1 MLNLD
6 LRLLDITAFDSQS
19 GRMAVE
25 FFLSPYG
32 SECGT
37 AMIDLF
43 TGQVTMLN
51 QARYQTSFRGSGM
64 TLLQF
69 DMDAMGYSA
78 LYCAGNQEFRFAD
91 CTVFQSSSG
100 EVYAVPDS
108 AYLVGT
114 RGGSTTVYALGEQVS
129 ACALAESGISG
140 EMYFSCY
147 LPEMGAHAFLCTIHP
162 ACKDCDRENGEN
174 HQNADTQKAVGNAN
188 ASHCGGCQQKH
199 HFQNAP
205 AHVDH
210 RKDERTVSL
219 LADGIDVAVLNILC
233 DASGDRQQ
241 QRKNHHQADCRNC
254 RFDRAEGCKCA
265 PCHDGGEQQNGRI
278 AADFQNPE
286 DRLAQQLCQRIRQ
299 NDSCHCLCPDG
310 QRFQLVYVEKVDQK
324 RAQCK
329 VGAQ

>member
-147 LPEMGAHAFLCTIHP
+147 LPEMGALVGAVY
-162 ACKDCDRENGEN
+162 ENGAFRFYAMDTARLPFRAI
-174 HQNADTQKAVGNAN
+174 ADA
-188 ASHCGGCQQKH
+188 
-199 HFQNAP
+199 
-205 AHVDH
+205 
-210 RKDERTVSL
+210 
-219 LADGIDVAVLNILC
+219 VAVPSPVTV
-233 DASGDRQQ
+233 DES
-241 QRKNHHQADCRNC
+241 
-254 RFDRAEGCKCA
+254 
-265 PCHDGGEQQNGRI
+265 
-278 AADFQNPE
+278 
-286 DRLAQQLCQRIRQ
+286 LAQQYWRTA
-299 NDSCHCLCPDG
+299 DG
-310 QRFQLVYVEKVDQK
+310 APVAQTLRETRDYADALQERYGVHILLS
-324 RAQCK
+324 AQCAEAAALCDHPLTLTDTMSCGFAESFLNFAAVPK
-329 VGAQ
+329 TSALNAQVRGRIPMGSLGELYNGILMRLLPRSYRIQAVPAELYDAMIFVTEATPIEIAK